1 MPHQH
6 RLRGPLAIGLLL
18 LQLSLLT
25 ISGFHFHDE
34 GALPNRGAPAA
45 VHAAPASHLPGTS
58 DWILCPVCQI
68 MRLSAARPALASASR
83 QSLSY
88 SFFAL
93 GRVPVYCLSL
103 RPATIYGRAPP
114 LS

>member
-6 RLRGPLAIGLLL
+6 RIRRPVAIGLLL

-34 GALPNRGAPAA
+34 GALPNSGTPAA
-45 VHAAPASHLPGTS
+45 VRTAPASHVPASS
-58 DWILCPVCQI
+58 DWVLCPVCQI

-83 QSLSY
+83 QSLTY
-88 SFFAL
+88 SFFAF
-93 GRVPVYCLSL
+93 GRIPVHCLSL